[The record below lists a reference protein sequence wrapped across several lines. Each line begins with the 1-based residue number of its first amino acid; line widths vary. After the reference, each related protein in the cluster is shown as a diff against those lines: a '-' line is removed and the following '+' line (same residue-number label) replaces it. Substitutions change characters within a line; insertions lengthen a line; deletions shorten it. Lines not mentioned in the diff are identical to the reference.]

1 MLLFVTKM
9 VEKKGKKESGTV
21 RINPE
26 LSKNIKE
33 ILEKNNNKIYCDSL
47 TSFVNVAVTQLIDD
61 IEKKGN
67 KIRWG
72 KK

>member
-9 VEKKGKKESGTV
+9 TEKNPVKESSTV

-26 LSKNIKE
+26 LSKKIKE
-33 ILEKNNNKIYCDSL
+33 ILEKNSNKIYCDSL
-47 TSFVNVAVTQLIDD
+47 TSFVNVAVTHLIED
-61 IEKKGN
+61 IEKKGS

>member
-9 VEKKGKKESGTV
+9 TEKNPVKESSTV

-26 LSKNIKE
+26 LSKKIKE
-33 ILEKNNNKIYCDSL
+33 ILEKNSNKIYCDSL
-47 TSFVNVAVTQLIDD
+47 TSFVNVAVTQLIED
-61 IEKKGN
+61 IEKKGS